1 MLRKDKENVLKMLQ
15 HIICIFGI
23 LFITIFFLFIAII
36 VEPLMLEAIPPQLP
50 IDLTMDEWM
59 DSFQLWA
66 YVCVGAAA
74 AASFLWYGMGQ
85 NVFKTNNQK
94 SYGKRGLWGFLFI
107 LPVCAIIFS
116 IFLIKEAESGLWLA
130 YLCFI
135 ANGLIP
141 YYLATLFCSP
151 VSVKY
156 TPIGA
161 TGIRSR
167 CFW

>member
-1 MLRKDKENVLKMLQ
+1 MLQ

-66 YVCVGAAA
+66 YVCVGAATMA
-74 AASFLWYGMGQ
+74 NILWYILGQ
-85 NVFKTNNQK
+85 NVFKTNGEK

-107 LPVCAIIFS
+107 LPVCAVIFS
-116 IFLIKEAESGLWLA
+116 ILLIEEAESSLWLA
-130 YLCFI
+130 YLCFVV
-135 ANGLIP
+135 NGLAP
-141 YYLATLFCSP
+141 YYVATVLFSP

-156 TPIGA
+156 TPIGG
-161 TGIRSR
+161 GIRSL
-167 CFW
+167 FPY